1 MREEGGGVWEDLRGR
16 VFGAR
21 VVGGLLGS
29 WLKASL
35 ISSADMSV
43 LWSIEQG
50 TTEMEMERP

>member
-1 MREEGGGVWEDLRGR
+1 MWEDLRGR

-29 WLKASL
+29 WLKASP